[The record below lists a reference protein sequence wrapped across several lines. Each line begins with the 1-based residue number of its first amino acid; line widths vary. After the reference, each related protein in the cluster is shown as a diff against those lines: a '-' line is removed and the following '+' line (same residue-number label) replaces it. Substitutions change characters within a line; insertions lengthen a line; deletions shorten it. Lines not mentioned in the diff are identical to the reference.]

1 MADESRT
8 VTTPS
13 KSETIADFV
22 ENLTFAQIPP
32 DAIERAKLLLLDASG
47 IAFAS
52 TRQGYGRVACE
63 AGKALSGIGGERTVI
78 GTGLRLAP
86 RDAALVNG
94 ILVHGLDFDDTHV
107 AGVVHVTASLLPTV
121 LAVGAAAAVS
131 GRDLLAAFVAGIE
144 VSARIGMVAKGGFHQ
159 VGFHPT
165 SVAGVF
171 GCALAAG
178 KLTGLGRAALGHAQG
193 LALSTAAGSFEFLA
207 DGAWTKRFHPGW
219 AAASGITAAAFAK
232 AGFIAPRLAYEGRFG
247 LYRAYLGERFEQT
260 ALGLLTQGLGETWE
274 TLNVAIKPYPACHF
288 VHACIDA
295 AIEIQRA
302 NDLHPDAIAQ
312 VEALIPAEVVK
323 TVCEPVAQKQAVS
336 SAYEAQFSIPYAV
349 ASGLVRRRFDLAALA
364 PAALEEPAVC
374 ALAHRV
380 RYAIDPQSGFPTYY
394 SGEVVV
400 HTTDGRTL
408 RNRQH
413 KNRGCFD
420 RPLSSTEVADKFH
433 ANADPVVGRAKADA
447 IAAGILDLETL
458 ASVRDLE
465 ALLAG

>member
-1 MADESRT
+1 MADESRS
-8 VTTPS
+8 VTSPC
-13 KSETIADFV
+13 KSETLAGFVAD
-22 ENLTFAQIPP
+22 LAFAQVPA
-32 DAIERAKLLLLDASG
+32 DTIERAKLLLLDATG

-52 TRQGYGRVACE
+52 TRQDYGRVACA
-63 AGKALSGIGGERTVI
+63 AGKALSGASGERTVI
-78 GTGLRLAP
+78 GTGLKLAP

-94 ILVHGLDFDDTHV
+94 ILVHGLDYDDTHV
-107 AGVVHVTASLLPTV
+107 AGVVHVSASLLPTV
-121 LAVGAAAAVS
+121 LAVGAETGAS

-144 VSARIGMVAKGGFHQ
+144 VAARIGMVAKGGFHQ

-165 SVAGVF
+165 GVAGVF

-178 KLTGLGRAALGHAQG
+178 KLTGLSRAALVHAQG

-219 AAASGITAAAFAK
+219 AAASGMTAAAFAK
-232 AGFIAPRLAYEGRFG
+232 AGFVAPRLAYEGRFG
-247 LYRAYLGERFEQT
+247 LYRAYLGARFEEA
-260 ALGLLTQGLGETWE
+260 ALGLLTQGLGEVWE
-274 TLNVAIKPYPACHF
+274 TRNVAIKPYPACHL

-295 AIEIQRA
+295 AIEIQREH
-302 NDLHPDAIAQ
+302 DLPPEAIAE
-312 VEALIPAEVVK
+312 VEALVPAEVVK
-323 TVCEPVAQKQAVS
+323 IVCEPVAQKQAVS

-349 ASGLVRRRFDLAALA
+349 ASGLVRRRFDLAGLA
-364 PAALEEPAVC
+364 PSALEEPAVR
-374 ALAHRV
+374 ALARRV

-413 KNRGCFD
+413 KNRGCAD
-420 RPLSSTEVADKFH
+420 RPLPPGEVTEKFH
-433 ANADPVVGRAKADA
+433 ANADPVVGRAKADGVA
-447 IAAGILDLETL
+447 RTILDLESL
-458 ASVRDLE
+458 GSARELE